1 MKNKIK
7 HKHTLLRIL
16 YCWDFTLNPPIH
28 LQHRKKNNCVTG
40 FLTMSIVE
48 ILLLTSFVIYAGGDA
63 PAILTCKKVPA
74 LLFPKLF

>member
-1 MKNKIK
+1 
-7 HKHTLLRIL
+7 
-16 YCWDFTLNPPIH
+16 
-28 LQHRKKNNCVTG
+28 
-40 FLTMSIVE
+40 MSIVE